1 MFERIEKKQKEA
13 GERPFKI
20 TIYFEKESIPVHLMS
35 LVFMAWIQSNKNTKI
50 YAVKLGTEFKQVKL
64 ETFPLQTT

>member
-1 MFERIEKKQKEA
+1 
-13 GERPFKI
+13 
-20 TIYFEKESIPVHLMS
+20 MS

-50 YAVKLGTEFKQVKL
+50 YAVKLGTEFKQMKL